1 MGKDHGKIKERASTE
16 KKNTHKISNRN
27 RASEHAIL
35 KSSDWKTHS
44 LCLTG
49 IKRFLKLTSYRR
61 LQYTFLQGT
70 LENKKEASQK
80 FT

>member
-1 MGKDHGKIKERASTE
+1 MGERKKPKYIKERTSTE
-16 KKNTHKISNRN
+16 KKNIQKISNRN

-49 IKRFLKLTSYRR
+49 IKRFLKKEKNEILMK
-61 LQYTFLQGT
+61 
-70 LENKKEASQK
+70 ENV
-80 FT
+80 

>member
-1 MGKDHGKIKERASTE
+1 MGNGKRKKPKYIKERTSTE

-49 IKRFLKLTSYRR
+49 IKRFLKKEKNEILMK
-61 LQYTFLQGT
+61 
-70 LENKKEASQK
+70 ENV
-80 FT
+80 